1 MRRPRHRLEVSTFPF
16 LAVLLCAMGSLI
28 LLLLVLDRRAK
39 AVGRAKAEEAARAAR
54 MERDDT
60 ARAAAEAAAQRVAE
74 RAAERER
81 QRLGVHEELVR
92 AKDDLDGQL
101 RAVDERQADAARG
114 VQSHRNRWRKMLEI
128 LGNQRE
134 ELAKAEREAAAG
146 QGTAR
151 EAEQLSESAR
161 KEVAR
166 LSAQLRGLELVLD
179 ELKAARKREA
189 QTYSLLPYRGRRGDG
204 RRPIY
209 VECTGNGLL
218 FHPDRRT
225 LSRIA
230 SYAEI
235 CGEVDLRVE
244 WQRKRVLASGGQPD
258 KRPYLLMLVRPD
270 GIPSYYTAVAALQ
283 GREVDFGYEFV
294 DADWVLDFPED
305 DSTAP
310 KQPWMTARRTQVAPG
325 DASDPTR
332 KVSGLRPGRNGGGDP
347 YDGAETAVAN
357 GAGTGGGTR
366 GEQSD
371 LPPLPAEL
379 KGRGQSGGGVVGN
392 VPVAAGSPEN
402 PPGAHG
408 GRLTF
413 DRTGW
418 HGQQTGSQG
427 GSGIGSPGATASP
440 SGTSSDLP
448 PLPGA
453 LGSAGTG
460 VNGGRPSGSS
470 GAVAGAGGTGSG
482 GAPAPGA
489 STATPGQPTGGGANG
504 SNAFPTG
511 GGVGNSGGSRPG
523 GGAVPGQPVAA
534 SGAAGVAGG
543 TGSGAP
549 GGVAPAGGG
558 PTPAGSMPGTAPQEA
573 VAGQSAAAPGTPS
586 ALPPLNPSEQ
596 RAGPSVAGA
605 GLPGGARGGAAP
617 ADGSAA
623 APDTEEPPSPH
634 LDAGRLPGRG
644 RGSPAAPRPLRLI
657 GNRDW
662 VIPVECRGD
671 SVVLR
676 NAGQRFPAAT
686 LSRTGA
692 DNPFLQ
698 SLSQMIARR
707 QATVRPGEP
716 PYRPQV
722 RFLIY
727 PDGLRTY
734 FLAFPALE
742 PLGIT
747 MTRQDVK
754 ADAPTRPA
762 P

>member
-1 MRRPRHRLEVSTFPF
+1 MRRPLHRLEVSTFPF

-54 MERDDT
+54 MERDET
-60 ARAAAEAAAQRVAE
+60 ARAAAEAASQRAAE

-81 QRLGVHEELVR
+81 QRLAMHEELVR

-101 RAVDERQADAARG
+101 RAVDERKADAIRG
-114 VQSHRNRWRKMLEI
+114 VQSHRNRWRKLLEI

-134 ELAKAEREAAAG
+134 ELAKAERDAAAG
-146 QGTAR
+146 QGAAS

-189 QTYSLLPYRGRRGDG
+189 QTYSLLPYRGRRGDS

-235 CGEVDLRVE
+235 RGEVDLRVE
-244 WQRKRVLASGGQPD
+244 WQRKRVLANGGQPD
-258 KRPYLLMLVRPD
+258 ERPYLLMLVRPD

-294 DADWVLDFPED
+294 DADWVLDFSED

-310 KQPWMTARRTQVAPG
+310 SQPWMTARRTQAAPA
-325 DASDPTR
+325 DASAPTR
-332 KVSGLRPGRNGGGDP
+332 KVSGLRPGRNGGGEP
-347 YDGAETAVAN
+347 YDGNETASAN
-357 GAGTGGGTR
+357 GLGSGGGR
-366 GEQSD
+366 GEPSD

-379 KGRGQSGGGVVGN
+379 RGRGQAGADMAGN
-392 VPVAAGSPEN
+392 VPAGAGSPGS
-402 PPGAHG
+402 PAGAEG

-418 HGQQTGSQG
+418 HGQQSGAQG
-427 GSGIGSPGATASP
+427 GSGIGTAGATPGAK
-440 SGTSSDLP
+440 TSSDLP
-448 PLPGA
+448 PLSGA
-453 LGSAGTG
+453 LSGTGVG
-460 VNGGRPSGSS
+460 VNGGQPSGSS
-470 GAVAGAGGTGSG
+470 GAVAGAGGMASG
-482 GAPAPGA
+482 GALRPGMA
-489 STATPGQPTGGGANG
+489 AATPGLPPGGGANG
-504 SNAFPTG
+504 GSASPTG
-511 GGVGNSGGSRPG
+511 GIGDFVGSQP
-523 GGAVPGQPVAA
+523 GGAVRGQPVAA
-534 SGAAGVAGG
+534 SGASGATRG

-549 GGVAPAGGG
+549 GGVAAAGGG
-558 PTPAGSMPGTAPQEA
+558 PNPTGPMPGTAPQQA
-573 VAGQSAAAPGTPS
+573 NAGQSAAAPDTPS
-586 ALPPLNPSEQ
+586 ALPPPNPSEQ
-596 RAGPSVAGA
+596 QTRPSLAGTAP
-605 GLPGGARGGAAP
+605 LLGARGGTAP
-617 ADGSAA
+617 ADGSSA

-634 LDAGRLPGRG
+634 LDAGRVPGRD
-644 RGSPAAPRPLRLI
+644 RGSPAPPRPLRLI

-686 LSRTGA
+686 LSRSGA

-698 SLSQMIARR
+698 SLNHMIARR

-742 PLGIT
+742 SLGIT

-754 ADAPTRPA
+754 VDATPRPA